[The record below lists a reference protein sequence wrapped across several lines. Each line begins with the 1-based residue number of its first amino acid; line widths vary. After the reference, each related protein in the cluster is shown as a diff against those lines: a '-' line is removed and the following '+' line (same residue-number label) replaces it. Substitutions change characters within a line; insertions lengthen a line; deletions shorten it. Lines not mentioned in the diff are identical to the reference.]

1 MEKRGRA
8 SRAGGVL
15 VALSILI
22 GTIAG
27 FVTHQPSIGVLA
39 GAAVGIVLLALVWLL
54 DRR

>member
-1 MEKRGRA
+1 MDNRGRA

-15 VALSILI
+15 VASSILV

-27 FVTHQPSIGVLA
+27 FALRQPSVGVLA
-39 GAAVGIVLLALVWLL
+39 GAAVGFGLLAALWLL